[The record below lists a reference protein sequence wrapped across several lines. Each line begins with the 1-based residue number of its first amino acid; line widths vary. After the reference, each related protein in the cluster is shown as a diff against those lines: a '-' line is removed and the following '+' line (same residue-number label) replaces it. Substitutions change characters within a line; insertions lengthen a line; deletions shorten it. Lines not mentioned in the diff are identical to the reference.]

1 MHTNDPRFLNILRCS
16 SCQKDGLSQAGSK
29 LRCGDC
35 GHNYPMEGSSIFLLD
50 QELKEQYAKYQEKA
64 RLPINRFKELIK
76 QSPWLFQFLTY
87 AIGSVSYFGLSSRKA
102 VGKIYPS
109 ADEFKN
115 KIILSIGSGT
125 QKIHPEV
132 INVDIFPFKNVDIVS
147 DATKLPLKDDS
158 VDMIVTES
166 TLEHIPD
173 SYRAIREM
181 ARVIKPGGYI
191 YVSIPF
197 LMPFHPSPSDYG
209 RLSAE
214 GLKFNFSEFEVK
226 KIGMRGGPVSALITF
241 MMFFIPLPLSLISK
255 SLYQFATYA
264 VMIFLTPLRIFDL
277 IFYLFPSS
285 IEVAAIIYFL
295 GRKKIPEETQRDRI

>member
-1 MHTNDPRFLNILRCS
+1 MRCPN
-16 SCQKDGLSQAGSK
+16 CGKDGLSRAGYGLK
-29 LRCGDC
+29 CDAC
-35 GHNYPMEGSSIFLLD
+35 DHNYPIENSAIFLLD
-50 QELKEQYAKYQEKA
+50 QELKEQYIKYQEKA
-64 RLPINRFKELIK
+64 RLPINRFKGLIK
-76 QSPWLFQFLTY
+76 KSPGLFQFLTY

-102 VGKIYPS
+102 IKKIYPS
-109 ADEFKN
+109 ANELKD
-115 KIILSIGSGT
+115 KIILNIGSGT
-125 QKIHPEV
+125 EKIHSEV
-132 INVDIFPFKNVDIVS
+132 INVDVFPFKNVDIVS
-147 DATKLPLKDDS
+147 DATKLPLKDNS
-158 VDMIVTES
+158 VDMIITES

-173 SYRAIREM
+173 SHRAMREM

-241 MMFFIPLPLSLISK
+241 IMFFIPLPLSLISK

-285 IEVAAIIYFL
+285 IEVAAIVYFL
-295 GRKKIPEETQRDRI
+295 GRKNRSKKLGPIL